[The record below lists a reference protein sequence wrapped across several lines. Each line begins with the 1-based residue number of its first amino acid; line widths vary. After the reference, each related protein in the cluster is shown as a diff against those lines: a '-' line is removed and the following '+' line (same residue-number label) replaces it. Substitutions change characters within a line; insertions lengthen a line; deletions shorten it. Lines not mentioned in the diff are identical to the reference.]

1 LKVSAANDDLRWPH
15 GLLLGPDNFPLA
27 APITQLAPKGVVDGY
42 APPNHFF
49 GWAGFL
55 NAPEDLRTR
64 VVIKLGGEIIGSGE
78 PTFNRPDVMGAPQP
92 AGFAISASRALSHEE
107 IASGALS
114 AEASAG
120 PHHGP
125 LLIPSYIASRSFDFV
140 ALAYLARSTGWD
152 RDDVAALIGYAEA
165 EEFSYAAKR
174 KLLSMLA
181 VLNKGSRSRRLEEL
195 AASASVGLK
204 DGAVIGAPASA
215 SALNNPEV
223 VSHFEGVG
231 HNCEFGFV
239 QRHFGADPASLLRWA
254 SIPYDLL
261 IKALQNRFSGV
272 GDPTYT
278 TFEPFWGDGEYA
290 IRDTRYE
297 LTAHTQER
305 DVPKHRY
312 EALFTQHCKRLAWL
326 RRAFVESLEESV
338 KIFVRADYEPLT
350 VAQAHALFGE
360 LNKYGHNR
368 LLIVRADRE
377 RDGAVEI
384 LRPDLCVGYI
394 SSFSREEAVPTHVQ
408 HDSWL
413 AMLRNALTMF
423 AD

>member
-1 LKVSAANDDLRWPH
+1 MPAANDKSLRGPH
-15 GLLLGPDNFPLA
+15 GLLLGPDNYPLA
-27 APITQLAPKGVVDGY
+27 APVTQLAPKGVVDGFS
-42 APPNHFF
+42 PPNHFF

-55 NAPEDLRTR
+55 NAPDDLRTR
-64 VVIKLGGEIIGSGE
+64 VIIKLGGEIIGMGE
-78 PTFNRPDVMGAPQP
+78 PTFNRPDVMSAPQP
-92 AGFAISASRALSHEE
+92 AGFVVNTTRAVSHEE

-114 AEASAG
+114 ADASAG

-125 LLIPSYIASRSFDFV
+125 LHIPSYIATRSFDFV
-140 ALAYLARSTGWD
+140 ALSYLARSSGWD
-152 RDDVAALIGYAEA
+152 RDDVAALVGYAEA
-165 EEFSYAAKR
+165 EEFSYTAKR
-174 KLLSMLA
+174 KLLAMLA

-195 AASASVGLK
+195 AAGASVGLK
-204 DGAVIGAPASA
+204 DGAVIGAPAA
-215 SALNNPEV
+215 ARVLNDTEV
-223 VSHFEGVG
+223 VSLFEGVG

-254 SIPYDLL
+254 SIPYDLF

-290 IRDTRYE
+290 TRDTRYE
-297 LTAHTQER
+297 MTAHTQER
-305 DVPKHRY
+305 EVPKHRY
-312 EALFTQHCKRLAWL
+312 EAMFTQHCKRLAWL
-326 RRAFVESLEESV
+326 RRAFVESLEDSV
-338 KIFVRADYEPLT
+338 KIFVRVDYEPLT

-360 LNKYGHNR
+360 LNKYGRNR

-377 RDGAVEI
+377 RNGAVEI

-394 SSFSREEAVPTHVQ
+394 SSFSREDALDKYVQ
-408 HDSWL
+408 HDNWL
-413 AMLRNALTMF
+413 AMLRNALSLF